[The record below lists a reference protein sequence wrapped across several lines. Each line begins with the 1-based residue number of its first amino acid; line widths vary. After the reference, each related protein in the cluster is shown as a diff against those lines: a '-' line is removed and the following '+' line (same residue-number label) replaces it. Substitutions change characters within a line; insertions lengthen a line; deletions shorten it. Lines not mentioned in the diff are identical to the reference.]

1 MQKGPG
7 GMLLI
12 YAIASLPAG
21 TLLVRGGV
29 YSDREKCSA
38 LCRIMSQKFCASCF
52 VKNITYKKIKKMLK
66 KYLHFLKKVI
76 II

>member
-1 MQKGPG
+1 MP
-7 GMLLI
+7 
-12 YAIASLPAG
+12 
-21 TLLVRGGV
+21 
-29 YSDREKCSA
+29 
-38 LCRIMSQKFCASCF
+38 QKFCASCF